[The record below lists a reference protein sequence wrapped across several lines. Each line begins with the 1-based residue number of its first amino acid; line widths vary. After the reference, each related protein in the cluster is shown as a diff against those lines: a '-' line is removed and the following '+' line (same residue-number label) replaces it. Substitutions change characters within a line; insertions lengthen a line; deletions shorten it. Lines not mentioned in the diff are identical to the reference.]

1 RGDGAVFG
9 RARRG
14 GAAGSA
20 GALPAT
26 PPAADPPDSPGTRPD
41 GGADALRPG
50 VRGAVHLPR
59 RWAASHRPRGRGRD
73 VAADRDVERARPAV
87 EAGAGRLGGMQR
99 AVLIL
104 WPSFLVAAVAE
115 MVFFALFDPGE
126 LSFFG
131 QPLELSRI
139 AIYSIGFFLFWV
151 FAAASSA
158 LSLALGASGDER

>member
-1 RGDGAVFG
+1 
-9 RARRG
+9 
-14 GAAGSA
+14 
-20 GALPAT
+20 
-26 PPAADPPDSPGTRPD
+26 
-41 GGADALRPG
+41 
-50 VRGAVHLPR
+50 
-59 RWAASHRPRGRGRD
+59 
-73 VAADRDVERARPAV
+73 
-87 EAGAGRLGGMQR
+87 MQR

-158 LSLALGASGDER
+158 LSLALRASGDER